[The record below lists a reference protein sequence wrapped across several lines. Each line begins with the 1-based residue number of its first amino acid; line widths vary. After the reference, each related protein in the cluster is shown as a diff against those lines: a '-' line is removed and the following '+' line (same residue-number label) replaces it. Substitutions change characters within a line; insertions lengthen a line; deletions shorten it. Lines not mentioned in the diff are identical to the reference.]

1 MDLRKLRMLAELRSR
16 GTLAAVAQA
25 LHMTAPG
32 VSMQLTA
39 LQKELGLQLTQRHGR
54 TLTLTPAGRMVAR
67 HAVVIMDAVAAAE
80 LEVEGLRDGS
90 RGTYR
95 IAAFPS
101 AARTIVAG
109 AWGTLLHDPDN
120 RLQLQLVEMEPP
132 DSILALQRGD
142 VDLAITHAYSN
153 IPVRIPSTFSAI
165 RIASEPVWLATCT
178 QSGSA
183 DAVQPAADLL
193 DYAESDWVVPHQQWA
208 CYDMVQRACAS
219 AGFAPRTIA
228 EASDFSV
235 LLSLVSAGVGIALV
249 PQLTIAQLP
258 ENVALHPLATPVHRH
273 DFVVTRRSTNAD
285 PGIRRVSTLLDQTA
299 QRFVSAISPE
309 NGHSEHGLTT

>member
-1 MDLRKLRMLAELRSR
+1 M
-16 GTLAAVAQA
+16 
-25 LHMTAPG
+25 
-32 VSMQLTA
+32 
-39 LQKELGLQLTQRHGR
+39 
-54 TLTLTPAGRMVAR
+54 
-67 HAVVIMDAVAAAE
+67 
-80 LEVEGLRDGS
+80 
-90 RGTYR
+90 
-95 IAAFPS
+95 
-101 AARTIVAG
+101 
-109 AWGTLLHDPDN
+109 
-120 RLQLQLVEMEPP
+120 
-132 DSILALQRGD
+132 
-142 VDLAITHAYSN
+142 
-153 IPVRIPSTFSAI
+153 
-165 RIASEPVWLATCT
+165 
-178 QSGSA
+178 
-183 DAVQPAADLL
+183 QPAADLL

-258 ENVALHPLATPVHRH
+258 ENVALHPLAMPVHRH